1 MIIPNIPSFI
11 DIIIDISPGII
22 STILTIVWSIF
33 ISLITWILCKKS
45 YLGYGINN
53 ENLGD
58 IYKNYNYIS
67 NISKIQWIDMIKSI
81 TEKNNKIKL
90 RIIFMII
97 TWTIIFIF
105 KELFSISIINV
116 QSLSKISNTCGG
128 YMNEEYIF
136 NFSNWHRAGSDF
148 SITNNLTQVKTLLN
162 SRIVNN
168 ITFLGDGVF
177 VVNKK
182 DNVFV
187 KNQIITANRF
197 WTQCEINSYPDI
209 LVGSPTSFLW
219 FGKNINTTHFTNI
232 SVNTKTI
239 DVNSANIV
247 FLGDTINGISSD
259 INIISSTSIN
269 NVQSIYNKF
278 YTIYPNETT
287 YKNHYFLITIANSY
301 FTMFNN
307 TDINKIQNNS
317 FLFTADCNIHYG
329 TGYITMKETGYLNE
343 SMINSYVNTEE
354 KTVMLYERDNIG
366 PYISSL
372 FLDPNFLTIYDYP
385 DIMINTY
392 YNETIDKSLSYIN
405 DIFSAHML
413 SSVNTKL
420 DTCFLSNQYIQSS
433 NYKNM
438 TKISLGY
445 LIISITITLLIII
458 VIIIY
463 TSINFNK
470 NDILICSKYTKNWLL
485 MYFMLN
491 KKDIII
497 SEDEFI
503 NQLVFHDEEVT
514 LLNKFQEK

>member
-1 MIIPNIPSFI
+1 
-11 DIIIDISPGII
+11 
-22 STILTIVWSIF
+22 
-33 ISLITWILCKKS
+33 
-45 YLGYGINN
+45 
-53 ENLGD
+53 
-58 IYKNYNYIS
+58 
-67 NISKIQWIDMIKSI
+67 
-81 TEKNNKIKL
+81 
-90 RIIFMII
+90 
-97 TWTIIFIF
+97 
-105 KELFSISIINV
+105 
-116 QSLSKISNTCGG
+116 
-128 YMNEEYIF
+128 
-136 NFSNWHRAGSDF
+136 
-148 SITNNLTQVKTLLN
+148 
-162 SRIVNN
+162 
-168 ITFLGDGVF
+168 
-177 VVNKK
+177 
-182 DNVFV
+182 
-187 KNQIITANRF
+187 
-197 WTQCEINSYPDI
+197 
-209 LVGSPTSFLW
+209 
-219 FGKNINTTHFTNI
+219 
-232 SVNTKTI
+232 
-239 DVNSANIV
+239 
-247 FLGDTINGISSD
+247 
-259 INIISSTSIN
+259 
-269 NVQSIYNKF
+269 
-278 YTIYPNETT
+278 
-287 YKNHYFLITIANSY
+287 
-301 FTMFNN
+301 MFNN